1 MKSQKNN
8 TLKKIYMNPH
18 IYLIYIN
25 TTITCVPNMELDA
38 ISTQC
43 KFSPSEISNLTNQSI
58 RIQAENK
65 MKQLMTG
72 HDVAGHGVD
81 HMIAVADHAVKAL
94 EHEDLH
100 NYIKVRVEL
109 AALYHD
115 IDDPKI
121 FKDSKNYE
129 NARRL
134 LGEILTPDVI
144 DDFYIEECNSIRNHT
159 LSKIRYCS
167 YFIDMIID
175 MIDLVSCSKNGDK
188 EPPFPYMA
196 IPRDCDRLEAIG
208 QIGIDR
214 CLEFTKSKGT
224 PFHIDTTPRTF
235 TDEEVK
241 LAATRERFMAY
252 MNGSQSL
259 SMIDHYYDKLL
270 HIGAPEC
277 LRSKNSYILKEAAA
291 RNQIM
296 TQYVINYWMEES
308 KQ

>member
-1 MKSQKNN
+1 
-8 TLKKIYMNPH
+8 
-18 IYLIYIN
+18 
-25 TTITCVPNMELDA
+25 MELEVTANRHEVSPGGSFTMKDSCV
-38 ISTQC
+38 ST
-43 KFSPSEISNLTNQSI
+43 SPERKLTNQSI
-58 RIQAENK
+58 RVQAENK
-65 MKQLMTG
+65 MKQLMKG

-94 EHEDLH
+94 EHEDLPT
-100 NYIKVRVEL
+100 YSKVRVEL

-115 IDDPKI
+115 IDDRKI

-134 LGEILTPDVI
+134 LGEIITPDVI
-144 DDFYIEECNSIRNHT
+144 DEFYKEECNSIRNHMV
-159 LSKIRYCS
+159 SKIRYCS

-188 EPPFPYMA
+188 EPPLPHMA

-214 CLEFTKSKGT
+214 CFDFTKSKGA
-224 PFHIDTTPRTF
+224 PFHTDSTPRAF

-241 LAATRERFMAY
+241 RAATRERFTAY
-252 MNGSQSL
+252 MSGSQSA

-277 LRSKNSYILKEAAA
+277 LRSKNPYILKEAAE

-296 TQYVINYWMEES
+296 TQYVINYWIEQS
-308 KQ
+308 KR